1 MSSGFLGLAFVI
13 RLLPFRVLKS
23 SGSQWRNQRPGIS
36 EKDER
41 SFWAEP
47 PQKHATLFTH
57 APAGRKG
64 AWQVG
69 ESGGKGTLAGR
80 WVQMITRLL
89 MTSVC

>member
-1 MSSGFLGLAFVI
+1 LGLAFVI

-64 AWQVG
+64 GVAGWVKWWKGDLSGSVG
-69 ESGGKGTLAGR
+69 SNDNKAADDFRVLT
-80 WVQMITRLL
+80 TD
-89 MTSVC
+89 C